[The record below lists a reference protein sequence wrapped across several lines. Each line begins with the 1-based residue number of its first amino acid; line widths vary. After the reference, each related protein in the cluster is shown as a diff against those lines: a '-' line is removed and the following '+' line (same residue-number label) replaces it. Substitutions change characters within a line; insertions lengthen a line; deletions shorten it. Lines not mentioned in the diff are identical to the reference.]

1 MNLHRSPRS
10 SSNSGACLARVAHA
24 FLSATVAPA
33 FAFVSPCSSRT
44 SRRIAIGAGCA
55 LLFAGSA
62 SAQFASR
69 TIVGNLD
76 NPRGLAFGA
85 DGALYIAEAGR
96 VETPGADTPSIT
108 VRGMSLYYGETGAIT
123 RWEPGETSN
132 VLSNLPSLYNPVSGE
147 VTGVHGIGFGASG
160 DLYFTTGLGADPA
173 VRTGPE
179 LNRLGHLMRL
189 PAGGSAAE
197 SVADVSSYEGA
208 NNPAGGPLDS
218 NPFHLAVHSGGVL
231 VADAGANA
239 ILNVNFDGS
248 FDLVSTLTA
257 VPPGIDAVP
266 TSLALSETGELY
278 ISQLTGF
285 PFPVGGAGVFRVDEA
300 GLSLVGGGF
309 TNVIDLTYGPDGM
322 LYVLEFAH
330 FGLLSGD
337 PTGGLWRVDP
347 ATGLSKLLMTEGL
360 IAPTAL
366 TFDRFGNLYIANRG
380 VMPGAGEVLQFHPVP
395 EPAVTGL
402 AAAAGLA
409 AFLFWKRRKHCAI
422 ARGEAVAIAR

>member
-1 MNLHRSPRS
+1 MNLHRSLRS
-10 SSNSGACLARVAHA
+10 SSGPGLCLARVAR
-24 FLSATVAPA
+24 
-33 FAFVSPCSSRT
+33 AFVPAVVASAVSFGSRGA
-44 SRRIAIGAGCA
+44 SRRLAIGAGCA
-55 LLFAGSA
+55 LLFAGTA

-76 NPRGLAFGA
+76 NPRSLAFGA

-96 VETPGADTPSIT
+96 VETPGADTPSIV
-108 VRGMSLYYGETGAIT
+108 VRGMSLYYGETGAIS
-123 RWEPGETSN
+123 RWESGAKSE
-132 VLSNLPSLYNPVSGE
+132 VLSSLPSLYNPVSGE

-179 LNRLGHLMRL
+179 LNRLGQLMRL
-189 PAGGSAAE
+189 PAGGSSAE
-197 SVADVSSYEGA
+197 QVADISSYEAA

-239 ILNVNFDGS
+239 ILNVNFDGT

-347 ATGLSKLLMTEGL
+347 ATGLADLLMTDGL

-380 VMPGAGEVLQFHPVP
+380 VMPGMGEVLQFYPVP

-409 AFLFWKRRKHCAI
+409 AFLLWKRRKG
-422 ARGEAVAIAR
+422 RDTVRPEVAVPTNA